1 MIQHSFHKKSA
12 GSWFFTSR
20 SQLQSFKSF
29 SWLFRCW
36 KVFDLFKFLTCS
48 TGSISALRPSY
59 RENWCIWGDVRKKL
73 PWCCSPANPT
83 ISFIWHM
90 HTYVMNWKSLDW
102 IWLDLDWFFSSSLVW
117 YVFTWTRSCMVNLN
131 ISAPQLTLDRPPFAW
146 AWTAQLGPQFRFV
159 SNSAYSTAPN
169 WHKTHPKSKCFDTQ
183 LSSFAAEAIDPMTG
197 GEKVHAAQSRSQ
209 TKSCKS
215 CSEMHCNVISEV
227 ICGCVPHFRHC

>member
-90 HTYVMNWKSLDW
+90 HTAYIRNELKKSGLDM
-102 IWLDLDWFFSSSLVW
+102 IGSGLIFL
-117 YVFTWTRSCMVNLN
+117 
-131 ISAPQLTLDRPPFAW
+131 QLTGLVCLYLDTVLHGESQYLSASADVRPA
-146 AWTAQLGPQFRFV
+146 AVCLGLNSTVRSPVSFRFKLCLP
-159 SNSAYSTAPN
+159 TAP
-169 WHKTHPKSKCFDTQ
+169 HQ
-183 LSSFAAEAIDPMTG
+183 IG
-197 GEKVHAAQSRSQ
+197 
-209 TKSCKS
+209 TKLIRNQNVLTPSCL
-215 CSEMHCNVISEV
+215 
-227 ICGCVPHFRHC
+227 PLLLRP

>member
-59 RENWCIWGDVRKKL
+59 TENWCIWGDVRKKL

-102 IWLDLDWFFSSSLVW
+102 IWLDLDWFFSSSLIW

-159 SNSAYSTAPN
+159 SNSAYLQHRTKLAQNSSEIKMFWHPVVFLCCWGHRPHDRRWKGTRGTATQPN
-169 WHKTHPKSKCFDTQ
+169 
-183 LSSFAAEAIDPMTG
+183 
-197 GEKVHAAQSRSQ
+197 KVL
-209 TKSCKS
+209 
-215 CSEMHCNVISEV
+215 
-227 ICGCVPHFRHC
+227 